1 MTTKMTAEDRRRE
14 WAKLAVRASELT
26 GDRLP
31 PEIYERARGNAERP
45 ANSSQPKN
53 R

>member
-31 PEIYERARGNAERP
+31 PEIYERARGDAERP
-45 ANSSQPKN
+45 ASGSKSRN